1 MDESKRLFVNL
12 DQDLLNFTSKKQFL
26 LISVLGP
33 FKLEVMLIKPY
44 RVVFHDF
51 LSEAEMEW
59 MIEYSKPRLSQS
71 RGISASNFE
80 GARHEFREGKRTR
93 TVHKTVQVT
102 TIFLFYLAVKQMLIF
117 SPISP
122 LLNIVIFCFGGENRA
137 LQIKTYLLDSSLSD
151 ISDVHKFV
159 ILYVELIYSRTV
171 CDIVYS
177 HSIISHVN

>member
-1 MDESKRLFVNL
+1 M
-12 DQDLLNFTSKKQFL
+12 NFTSKKQCL

-102 TIFLFYLAVKQMLIF
+102 TIFFGCKANV
-117 SPISP
+117 
-122 LLNIVIFCFGGENRA
+122 NILTNIPFT
-137 LQIKTYLLDSSLSD
+137 K
-151 ISDVHKFV
+151 
-159 ILYVELIYSRTV
+159 
-171 CDIVYS
+171 YS
-177 HSIISHVN
+177 HILFWGRK